1 MTKEMRYGKDY
12 KFLPTT
18 SFKTGKWT
26 QLASDVFQ
34 YTCQIVNLFI
44 IGKPASGRFVLV
56 DTGTP
61 YRAQA
66 ISAAVEERF
75 GAGARCEAII
85 LTHGHFDHVGSVIE
99 LVEKYAAPVYA
110 HELELPYL
118 TGQQD
123 YPTPDASVEGGLV
136 AKMSPIFPVD
146 AIDLGDHVQQL
157 PEDGHVPA
165 LPEFRWVHVPGH
177 SPGQVALFRERD
189 RLLLSADAI
198 VTVRQEDLYKVLT
211 QKQEISGPPR
221 YLTTDW
227 GAARASVE
235 KLVALKPLIMG
246 TGHGLPMGGENLRE
260 NLQYLVEHFDEI
272 GIPDHGRFV
281 EEDEVQ

>member
-1 MTKEMRYGKDY
+1 MTKEMHYGKDY
-12 KFLPTT
+12 KTLPTT
-18 SFKTGKWT
+18 SFKTGTWT
-26 QLASDVFQ
+26 ELAPDVFQ

-56 DTGTP
+56 DAGTP
-61 YRAQA
+61 HRAKP
-66 ISAAVEERF
+66 IMEAVKERF
-75 GAGARCEAII
+75 GVGARCEGII

-99 LVEKYAAPVYA
+99 LVEKYDAPVYA
-110 HELELPYL
+110 HELELPFL

-146 AIDLGDHVQQL
+146 AIDLGDHVQPL
-157 PEDGHVPA
+157 PADGSVPGM
-165 LPEFRWVHVPGH
+165 PEFRWIHVPGH

-227 GAARASVE
+227 DAALESVK
-235 KLVALKPLIMG
+235 KLVALDPAIMG
-246 TGHGLPMGGENLRE
+246 PGHGLPMEGEKLHTS
-260 NLQYLVEHFDEI
+260 LAYLLSHFDEV
-272 GIPDHGRFV
+272 GRPDYGKFLN
-281 EEDEVQ
+281 EDEPQ